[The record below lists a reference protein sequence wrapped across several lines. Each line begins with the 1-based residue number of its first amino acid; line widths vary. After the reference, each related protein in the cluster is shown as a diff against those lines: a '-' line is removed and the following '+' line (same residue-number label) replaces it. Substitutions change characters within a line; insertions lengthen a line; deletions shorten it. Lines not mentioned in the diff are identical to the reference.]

1 MSQSSGPLKPRSER
15 PVRGLATNARS
26 GSSPAGRLGLEESFE
41 SIQSGGTLRA
51 IGQEGAAV
59 IGRGTTRMTASGLGR
74 VVQLTN
80 LTDSTQPTAT
90 FESHVRLCSS

>member
-1 MSQSSGPLKPRSER
+1 
-15 PVRGLATNARS
+15 
-26 GSSPAGRLGLEESFE
+26 
-41 SIQSGGTLRA
+41 LRA

-80 LTDSTQPTAT
+80 LTDSTQPSSDLRIFKFGCAAT
-90 FESHVRLCSS
+90 VMAMTPN